1 MLKKLKNWKKIFNKI
16 KVLMLIKMPDT
27 GVFGLTQF
35 TAVSCQSFCQQDL
48 LVNTIK
54 ARLFATIAAHYTL
67 YSPHS
72 YMQWT
77 QWQAKHEKRK
87 WCLNGSVTK
96 QKCLQQQPT
105 LLTDFEKRMYGVSG
119 LFGGFGDSGLGGSC
133 GCVNV

>member
-1 MLKKLKNWKKIFNKI
+1 
-16 KVLMLIKMPDT
+16 MLIKMPDT

-72 YMQWT
+72 YMQ
-77 QWQAKHEKRK
+77 
-87 WCLNGSVTK
+87 
-96 QKCLQQQPT
+96 
-105 LLTDFEKRMYGVSG
+105 
-119 LFGGFGDSGLGGSC
+119 
-133 GCVNV
+133 